1 MYICVRVFN
10 FCSQICQSFSL
21 SFSLWF
27 CVRCQDYKNYSPK
40 LFLRQYI
47 FWFRILFY
55 LKNLFWIVAKGIF
68 FFFPNGYNKIVSS
81 SLLIWN
87 AMILGWRFA
96 FLYTGYTKFV
106 SLFCSIGLFIF
117 SSTDTVWVLI
127 SWGYYSIFLSTRK
140 IFNHSWQ
147 ITPSKFSSRDELSQ
161 VEPKPG
167 KC

>member
-1 MYICVRVFN
+1 MSRL
-10 FCSQICQSFSL
+10 Q
-21 SFSLWF
+21 
-27 CVRCQDYKNYSPK
+27 NYSPK

-47 FWFRILFY
+47 FFWFRILFY
-55 LKNLFWIVAKGIF
+55 LKFVLNCIKGIF

-87 AMILGWRFA
+87 AMIIGMKDICISIYRI
-96 FLYTGYTKFV
+96 YKIRI
-106 SLFCSIGLFIF
+106 LFCSIGLFIF

-127 SWGYYSIFLSTRK
+127 SEDIIVFFCLLGK